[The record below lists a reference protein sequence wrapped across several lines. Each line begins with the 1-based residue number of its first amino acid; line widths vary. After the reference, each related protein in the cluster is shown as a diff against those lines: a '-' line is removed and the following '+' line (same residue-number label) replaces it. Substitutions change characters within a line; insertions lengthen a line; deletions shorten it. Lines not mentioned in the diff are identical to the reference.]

1 MSAHIIPFSR
11 SILIACANIGDHS
24 KLLMVL
30 KVPPLFISFFSI
42 FLLHS
47 CYSIS
52 CGVFLFS
59 PSTFFLCFPGET
71 RGKFFI
77 LIRVFGT
84 RKDIL
89 PVIWPTWSEGAR
101 RCFHECS
108 SSMGRKIH
116 QEKALV
122 TDGSEIIQMTWQF
135 TTREL
140 SHWFGSSDGAGGD
153 KEAKLFSQR

>member
-30 KVPPLFISFFSI
+30 KVPPYLSLSFQFFSFTPATL
-42 FLLHS
+42 FLV
-47 CYSIS
+47 
-52 CGVFLFS
+52 GFFFS
-59 PSTFFLCFPGET
+59 PIYFFLCFPGET
-71 RGKFFI
+71 RGKFSI

-140 SHWFGSSDGAGGD
+140 NHWFGSSDGAGGD

>member
-11 SILIACANIGDHS
+11 CILIACANIGDHS

-30 KVPPLFISFFSI
+30 KVPPYLSLPFQFFSFTPATL
-42 FLLHS
+42 FLVGFFFFHL
-47 CYSIS
+47 
-52 CGVFLFS
+52 LFFVL
-59 PSTFFLCFPGET
+59 PPRET

-101 RCFHECS
+101 TCFHECS
-108 SSMGRKIH
+108 SSMGRRIH

-122 TDGSEIIQMTWQF
+122 TDGSEIIQMTLQF
-135 TTREL
+135 TTHEL
-140 SHWFGSSDGAGGD
+140 NHWSGSSDGAGGD